1 MVQFF
6 DSHITYHINKLNN

>member
-6 DSHITYHINKLNN
+6 DSHGTF